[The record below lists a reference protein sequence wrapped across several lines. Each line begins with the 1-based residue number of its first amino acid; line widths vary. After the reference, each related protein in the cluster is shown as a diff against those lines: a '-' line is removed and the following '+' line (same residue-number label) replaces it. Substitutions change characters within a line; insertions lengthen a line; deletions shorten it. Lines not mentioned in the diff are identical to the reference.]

1 MTSEI
6 LHAKLKENFGFEK
19 FRPNQ
24 ETIIN
29 TILSGQDTLAIMP
42 TGGGKSICFQL
53 PALVLPGITIV
64 ISPLIALMKDQ
75 VDSLKTNGINACYIN
90 SSQTSQEQQF
100 YIDNLKSNNFK
111 LVYIAPESLSYLDVV
126 FNELTV
132 SLIAIDEA
140 HCISSWGHDFR
151 PAYTNL
157 GYLKSRFPSTP
168 VLALTATAD
177 KATRTDIT
185 KQLKLRN
192 PKTFVASFDRKN
204 LSLEVRPAL
213 DRVKQIIDFVEN
225 KPNES
230 GIIYCLSRKTT
241 EELALKLQKNGV
253 KAKAYHAGLEN
264 KLRAKTQDEFINDD
278 CQVVCATIA
287 FGMGIDKSNVR
298 WVIHYNLPKNIEGY
312 YQEIGRAG
320 RDGLPAET
328 VLFESY
334 ADVIQLQ
341 KFASEGLNSDVQL
354 AKLERMKQY
363 ADALSCR
370 RKILLSY
377 FGELVKENCGNCDI
391 CKNPPTFFDG
401 TIIAQKALSA
411 ISRLQESEPLAV
423 IVDFL
428 RGSKNAYI
436 YEKNYQSLK
445 TYGIGDDISWYD
457 WNQYLIQ
464 LINLG
469 YCEIAFHQ
477 HNKILLT
484 PFARKVLFEGEKVKL
499 NTVVKKVIDKNEIKE
514 TKTKAAKNSL
524 FEILRKLRYEIS
536 KDEEVPAYVI
546 FSDAA
551 LRQMETLR
559 PMSDEEFL
567 AIDGVGKAKLE
578 KYGSEFIDAIVYYE
592 KVKKENAKS
601 KPKKE
606 GNTYKTTLELF
617 QSGVSVEEIAE
628 KRNLGHTTIISH
640 LAKLYVDGNDIEISQ
655 FVGEK
660 EISEL
665 QKAQIELEFPTAL
678 KPYYD
683 YFEEKMSYDK
693 IRFGL
698 AFLERHKNEDEKL
711 KIKAYSLDEKR
722 LENPEAYKKWSSGE
736 DSDLVHN
743 FYLGKKVKEI
753 ALLLGRNEGA
763 INSRLKKLEL
773 KK

>member
-1 MTSEI
+1 MKSEL

-24 ETIIN
+24 ETIIK

-53 PALVLPGITIV
+53 PALILPGITIV

-75 VDSLKTNGINACYIN
+75 VDSLKTNGIAACYIN
-90 SSQTSQEQQF
+90 SSQSSEEQQF
-100 YIDNLKSNNFK
+100 YIDNLRSNNFK
-111 LVYIAPESLSYLDVV
+111 LVYIAPESLSYLDNV
-126 FNELTV
+126 FNELTI

-157 GYLKSRFPSTP
+157 GYLKNRFPSTP

-177 KATRTDIT
+177 KATRVDIT
-185 KQLKLRN
+185 KQLNLKS
-192 PKTFVASFDRKN
+192 PKTFVASFDRAN

-241 EELALKLQKNGV
+241 EELAEKLSKNGIV
-253 KAKAYHAGLEN
+253 AKAYHAGLDN
-264 KLRAKTQDEFINDD
+264 TTRAKTQDQFINDD

-363 ADALSCR
+363 ADAVSCR

-377 FGELVKENCGNCDI
+377 FGELVTENCGNCDI

-401 TIIAQKALSA
+401 TILAQKALSA
-411 ISRLQESEPLAV
+411 ITRLQETEPLAV

-436 YEKNYQSLK
+436 YEKNYQTLK
-445 TYGIGDDISWYD
+445 TYGIGADISWYD

-484 PFARKVLFEGEKVKL
+484 PFAKKVLFEGEKVKL
-499 NTVVKKVIDKNEIKE
+499 TTVVKKVIDKNEVKQE
-514 TKTKAAKNSL
+514 KAKTAAKNSL
-524 FEILRKLRYEIS
+524 FETLRKLRYEIAQE
-536 KDEEVPAYVI
+536 EEVPAYVI
-546 FSDAA
+546 FSDAS
-551 LRQMETLR
+551 LRHMEILR
-559 PMSDEEFL
+559 PMSDEDFL
-567 AIDGVGKAKLE
+567 AVEGVGKAKLE
-578 KYGSEFIDAIVYYE
+578 KYGADFIKAIIEFQRNKSV
-592 KVKKENAKS
+592 VKKD
-601 KPKKE
+601 KKE
-606 GNTYKTTLELF
+606 STYAKTLELF
-617 QSGVSVEEIAE
+617 QNGLSIEEIAGQ
-628 KRNLGHTTIISH
+628 RNLGETTIVSH
-640 LAKLYVDGNDIEISQ
+640 LAKLYVDGNDFDLSQ
-655 FVGEK
+655 FVSDK
-660 EISEL
+660 EIIEIE
-665 QKAQIELEFPTAL
+665 KAQLELENPSAL
-678 KPYYD
+678 RPYFEH
-683 YFEEKMSYDK
+683 FEEKMSYDK

-698 AFLERHKNEDEKL
+698 AFLERKHLSAK
-711 KIKAYSLDEKR
+711 
-722 LENPEAYKKWSSGE
+722 
-736 DSDLVHN
+736 
-743 FYLGKKVKEI
+743 
-753 ALLLGRNEGA
+753 
-763 INSRLKKLEL
+763 
-773 KK
+773 

>member
-1 MTSEI
+1 MNSEI
-6 LHAKLKENFGFEK
+6 LHARLKENFGFEK

-24 ETIIN
+24 ENIIN
-29 TILSGQDTLAIMP
+29 AVLSGQDTLAIMP

-53 PALVLPGITIV
+53 PALILPGITIV

-75 VDSLKTNGINACYIN
+75 VDSLKTNGISACYIN
-90 SSQTSQEQQF
+90 SSQSSEEQQF
-100 YIDNLKSNNFK
+100 YIDNLKSNTFK
-111 LVYIAPESLSYLDVV
+111 LVYIAPESLSYLDAV
-126 FNELTV
+126 FNELTI

-157 GYLKSRFPSTP
+157 GYLKNRFPSTP
-168 VLALTATAD
+168 ILALTATAD

-185 KQLKLRN
+185 KQLNLKN
-192 PKTFVASFDRKN
+192 SKTFIASFDRKN

-241 EELALKLQKNGV
+241 EELAEKLKKNGIT
-253 KAKAYHAGLEN
+253 AKAYHAGLDN
-264 KLRAKTQDEFINDD
+264 TVRAKTQDEFINDD

-328 VLFESY
+328 ILFESY

-354 AKLERMKQY
+354 AKLDRMKQY

-377 FGELVKENCGNCDI
+377 FGELVTEDCGNCDI

-401 TIIAQKALSA
+401 TILAQKALSA
-411 ISRLQESEPLAV
+411 ITRLKESEPLAV

-436 YEKNYQSLK
+436 YEKNYQELK
-445 TYGIGDDISWYD
+445 TYGIGADISWYD

-477 HNKILLT
+477 HNRILLT
-484 PFARKVLFEGEKVKL
+484 PFAKKALFEGEKVKL
-499 NTVVKKVIDKNEIKE
+499 TTVAKKVIDKKE
-514 TKTKAAKNSL
+514 LKESKNKVKTEGTL
-524 FEILRKLRYEIS
+524 FEILRKLRYEIAQ
-536 KDEEVPAYVI
+536 KDEVPAYVI

-578 KYGSEFIDAIVYYE
+578 KYGSDFINTIIEFQ
-592 KVKKENAKS
+592 KNKKANTT
-601 KPKKE
+601 PKKE
-606 GNTYKTTLELF
+606 STYKITLELF
-617 QSGVSVEEIAE
+617 QNGVSVEKIAE
-628 KRNLGHTTIISH
+628 TRNLGISTIISH
-640 LAKLYVDGNDIEISQ
+640 LAKLYLDGADIDASQ
-655 FVGEK
+655 FISDK
-660 EISEL
+660 EVEQL
-665 QKAQIELEFPTAL
+665 QKAQIELENPNAL
-678 KPYYD
+678 KPYFD
-683 YFEEKMSYDK
+683 HFEERMGYDK

-698 AFLERHKNEDEKL
+698 AVLEKN
-711 KIKAYSLDEKR
+711 
-722 LENPEAYKKWSSGE
+722 NQ
-736 DSDLVHN
+736 
-743 FYLGKKVKEI
+743 
-753 ALLLGRNEGA
+753 
-763 INSRLKKLEL
+763 
-773 KK
+773 

>member
-75 VDSLKTNGINACYIN
+75 VDSLKANGISACYIN
-90 SSQTSQEQQF
+90 SSQSSEEQQF
-100 YIDNLKSNNFK
+100 YIENLKSNTFK
-111 LVYIAPESLSYLDVV
+111 LVYIAPESLSYLDVI
-126 FNELTV
+126 FNELTI

-168 VLALTATAD
+168 ILALTATAD

-185 KQLKLRN
+185 KQLNLKN

-241 EELALKLQKNGV
+241 EELAEKLQKSGIT
-253 KAKAYHAGLEN
+253 AKAYHAGLEN

-354 AKLERMKQY
+354 AKLDRMKQY

-377 FGELVKENCGNCDI
+377 FGELVTENCGNCDI
-391 CKNPPTFFDG
+391 CKKPPVFFDG
-401 TIIAQKALSA
+401 TILAQKALSA
-411 ISRLQESEPLAV
+411 ITRLQESEPLAV

-436 YEKNYQSLK
+436 YEKNYQDLK
-445 TYGIGDDISWYD
+445 TYGIGADISWYD

-484 PFARKVLFEGEKVKL
+484 PFAKKVLFEGEKVKL
-499 NTVVKKVIDKNEIKE
+499 TTVVKKVIDKNEIKE
-514 TKTKAAKNSL
+514 AKAKATKNSL
-524 FEILRKLRYEIS
+524 FETLRKLRYEIAQE
-536 KDEEVPAYVI
+536 DEVPAYVI

-578 KYGSEFIDAIVYYE
+578 KYGSEFINAIIE
-592 KVKKENAKS
+592 FQKSKKTNTKAKKES
-601 KPKKE
+601 S
-606 GNTYKTTLELF
+606 TYKTTLELF
-617 QSGVSVEEIAE
+617 EKGDTIEEIAA
-628 KRNLGHTTIISH
+628 KRNLGLSTVISH
-640 LAKLYVDGNDIEISQ
+640 LAKLYLDGVDIDVSQ
-655 FVGEK
+655 F
-660 EISEL
+660 ISDEEVTLL
-665 QKAQIELEFPTAL
+665 QKAQIELENPNAL
-678 KPYYD
+678 KPYFD
-683 YFEEKMSYDK
+683 HFEEKMGYDK

-698 AFLERHKNEDEKL
+698 AVLEKQKQ
-711 KIKAYSLDEKR
+711 
-722 LENPEAYKKWSSGE
+722 
-736 DSDLVHN
+736 
-743 FYLGKKVKEI
+743 
-753 ALLLGRNEGA
+753 
-763 INSRLKKLEL
+763 
-773 KK
+773 

>member
-1 MTSEI
+1 MNSEI

-24 ETIIN
+24 ENIIN

-53 PALVLPGITIV
+53 PALILPGITVV

-75 VDSLKTNGINACYIN
+75 VDSLKTNGISACYIN
-90 SSQTSQEQQF
+90 SSQSSDEQQF
-100 YIDNLKSNNFK
+100 YIENLKSNNFK
-111 LVYIAPESLSYLDVV
+111 LVYIAPESLSYLDIV
-126 FNELTV
+126 FNELTI

-157 GYLKSRFPSTP
+157 GYLKNRFPSTP
-168 VLALTATAD
+168 ILALTATAD

-185 KQLKLRN
+185 KQLNLKN
-192 PKTFVASFDRKN
+192 SKTFIASFDRKN

-241 EELALKLQKNGV
+241 EELAHKLQKSGIT
-253 KAKAYHAGLEN
+253 AKAYHAGLDN
-264 KLRAKTQDEFINDD
+264 TVRAKTQDEFINDD

-354 AKLERMKQY
+354 AKLDRMKQY

-377 FGELVKENCGNCDI
+377 FGELVTENCGNCDI
-391 CKNPPTFFDG
+391 CKDPPTFFDG
-401 TIIAQKALSA
+401 TILAQKALSA
-411 ISRLQESEPLAV
+411 ITRLKESEPLAV

-436 YEKNYQSLK
+436 YEKNYQELK
-445 TYGIGDDISWYD
+445 TYGIGADISWYD

-484 PFARKVLFEGEKVKL
+484 PFAKKVLFEGEKVKL
-499 NTVVKKVIDKNEIKE
+499 TTVVKKVIDKNEIKE
-514 TKTKAAKNSL
+514 AKTKPKPATNSL
-524 FEILRKLRYEIS
+524 FETLRKLRYEIA
-536 KDEEVPAYVI
+536 KQDEVPAYVI

-567 AIDGVGKAKLE
+567 AIDGVGKTKLE
-578 KYGSEFIDAIVYYE
+578 KYGSEFINAIIE
-592 KVKKENAKS
+592 FQKSKVSNTKIKKESA
-601 KPKKE
+601 
-606 GNTYKTTLELF
+606 TYKTTLEMF
-617 QSGVSVEEIAE
+617 ENGNSVEEIA
-628 KRNLGHTTIISH
+628 KTRKLGLSTVISH
-640 LAKLYVDGNDIEISQ
+640 LAKLYLDGVDIDVSQ
-655 FVGEK
+655 FISDEEVLQLEK
-660 EISEL
+660 
-665 QKAQIELEFPTAL
+665 ARTELENPNAL
-678 KPYYD
+678 KPYFD
-683 YFEEKMSYDK
+683 HFEEKMGYDK

-698 AFLERHKNEDEKL
+698 AVLE
-711 KIKAYSLDEKR
+711 
-722 LENPEAYKKWSSGE
+722 KK
-736 DSDLVHN
+736 
-743 FYLGKKVKEI
+743 KQ
-753 ALLLGRNEGA
+753 
-763 INSRLKKLEL
+763 
-773 KK
+773 

>member
-1 MTSEI
+1 MPMTSEI
-6 LHAKLKENFGFEK
+6 LHTTLKENFGFER

-53 PALVLPGITIV
+53 PALILPGITVV

-75 VDSLKTNGINACYIN
+75 VDSLKTNGISACFIN
-90 SSQTSQEQQF
+90 SSQSSQEQQY
-100 YIDNLKSNNFK
+100 YIDNLKTNHFK
-111 LVYIAPESLSYLDVV
+111 LVYIAPESLSYLDMA
-126 FNELTV
+126 FNELNI

-168 VLALTATAD
+168 ILALTATAD

-185 KQLKLRN
+185 KQLNLKN
-192 PKTFVASFDRKN
+192 PKTFIASFDRAN

-213 DRVKQIIDFVEN
+213 DRVKQIIDFIES

-241 EELALKLQKNGV
+241 EELAEKLKKNGIE
-253 KAKAYHAGLEN
+253 AKAYHAGLDNET
-264 KLRAKTQDEFINDD
+264 RAKTQDQFINDD

-341 KFASEGLNSDVQL
+341 KFASEGLNSDIQL
-354 AKLERMKQY
+354 AKLDRMKQY
-363 ADALSCR
+363 ADAVSCR

-377 FGELVKENCGNCDI
+377 FGELVTENCGNCDI

-401 TIIAQKALSA
+401 TILAQKALSA
-411 ISRLQESEPLAV
+411 IVRLRESESLAV

-428 RGSKNAYI
+428 RGSRNAYI
-436 YEKNYQSLK
+436 YEKNYQELK
-445 TYGIGDDISWYD
+445 TYGIGADVSWYD

-484 PFARKVLFEGEKVKL
+484 PFAKKVLFEGEKVKL
-499 NTVVKKVIDKNEIKE
+499 TTVVKKVIDKNEAKE
-514 TKTKAAKNSL
+514 AKPKAAKNSL
-524 FEILRKLRYEIS
+524 FETLRKLRYEIAQE
-536 KDEEVPAYVI
+536 EEVPAYVI
-546 FSDAA
+546 FSDAS
-551 LRQMETLR
+551 LRQMEVLR
-559 PMSDEEFL
+559 PMSDEDFL
-567 AIDGVGKAKLE
+567 AVEGVGKAKLE
-578 KYGSEFIDAIVYYE
+578 KYGTDFINVIIEFQRNKSV
-592 KVKKENAKS
+592 VKKE
-601 KPKKE
+601 KKE
-606 GNTYKTTLELF
+606 NTYKKTLELF
-617 QSGVSVEEIAE
+617 QAGLSVKGIAE
-628 KRNLGHTTIISH
+628 QRNLGETTIISH
-640 LAKLYVDGNDIEISQ
+640 LAKLYVDGIDIDLSQ
-655 FVGEK
+655 FVSEE
-660 EISEL
+660 EIL
-665 QKAQIELEFPTAL
+665 QIEKAQIELENPNAL
-678 KPYYD
+678 RPYFD

-698 AFLERHKNEDEKL
+698 AFLERKHQT
-711 KIKAYSLDEKR
+711 A
-722 LENPEAYKKWSSGE
+722 
-736 DSDLVHN
+736 
-743 FYLGKKVKEI
+743 
-753 ALLLGRNEGA
+753 
-763 INSRLKKLEL
+763 
-773 KK
+773 